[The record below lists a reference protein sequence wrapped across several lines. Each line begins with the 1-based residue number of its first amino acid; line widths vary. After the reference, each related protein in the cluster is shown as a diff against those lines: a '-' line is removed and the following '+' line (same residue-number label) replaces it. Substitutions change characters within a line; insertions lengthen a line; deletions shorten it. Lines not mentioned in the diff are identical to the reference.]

1 MITYDKVKKLR
12 IKINSK
18 ELSGKYKY
26 SKKYFT
32 RNRKISYKDIIYFT
46 LNKRGLSLK
55 MEMNKFKD
63 MTGKM
68 EDVSKSALCQQ
79 RKKINPE
86 IFKELN
92 SDYIKNSYDNPRDY
106 KTVKG
111 YIVMAIDGMKI
122 EVPDSKELREEYG
135 TSQGKEGQ
143 RTSARALTSCLY
155 DVVNNWVIDAQIDK
169 LKGSEREL
177 AKRHI
182 AELVMTLTGEIELE
196 KVIILFDR
204 GYPSIEMIYLL
215 QEIGIKY
222 IFRGKISSY
231 RKEIE
236 KMKTEDEEI
245 EIKITEKKIKSVKEK
260 EVKEKLRKRGKIETR
275 LVKYQLETGE
285 EEILI
290 TNLEEEEFEREE
302 IGKLYFR
309 RWNIELAYNIS
320 KNKLELQNFSGQSK
334 IVVEQEF
341 YGQMLMLNIAE
352 DFRKDANEGIEKKKE
367 NGYKYDYQ
375 VNMNTLIGLL
385 RERFILI
392 LISMAINNDEKSQ
405 KEYDELIEEIRKEL
419 VPIRPG
425 RKNERKEYKG
435 YNKYKKN
442 YRRNS

>member
-1 MITYDKVKKLR
+1 
-12 IKINSK
+12 
-18 ELSGKYKY
+18 
-26 SKKYFT
+26 
-32 RNRKISYKDIIYFT
+32 
-46 LNKRGLSLK
+46 

>member
-12 IKINSK
+12 IKINCK
-18 ELSGKYKY
+18 ELLDKYKY

-32 RNRKISYKDIIYFT
+32 RNRKISCKDIIYFT

-106 KTVKG
+106 KTIKG

-135 TSQGKEGQ
+135 TSQGRDGQ

-169 LKGSEREL
+169 FKGSEREL
-177 AKRHI
+177 AKKHI
-182 AELVMTLTGEIELE
+182 AELVLTLTGEIELE

-204 GYPSIEMIYLL
+204 GYPSIEMIYLM

-236 KMKTEDEEI
+236 KMETEDEEI
-245 EIKITEKKIKSVKEK
+245 EIKITEKKVKSVEEK
-260 EVKEKLRKRGKIETR
+260 EVKEKLRKKGKIETR
-275 LVKYQLETGE
+275 IVKYQLETGE

-290 TNLEEEEFEREE
+290 TNLEEKEFAREE
-302 IGKLYFR
+302 VGKLYFR
-309 RWNIELAYNIS
+309 RWNIELAYNIA
-320 KNKLELQNFSGQSK
+320 KNKLELQNFSGQNK

-352 DFRKDANEGIEKKKE
+352 DFRKDANKGIEKKKE

-405 KEYDELIEEIRKEL
+405 REYDELIEEIRKEL

>member
-12 IKINSK
+12 IKINCK
-18 ELSGKYKY
+18 ELLDKYKY

-32 RNRKISYKDIIYFT
+32 RNRKISCKDIIYFT

-106 KTVKG
+106 KTIKG

-135 TSQGKEGQ
+135 TSQGRDGQ

-169 LKGSEREL
+169 FKGSEREL
-177 AKRHI
+177 AKKHI
-182 AELVMTLTGEIELE
+182 AELVLTLTGEIELE

-204 GYPSIEMIYLL
+204 GYPSIEMIYLM

-236 KMKTEDEEI
+236 KMETEDEEI
-245 EIKITEKKIKSVKEK
+245 EIKITEKKVKSVEEK
-260 EVKEKLRKRGKIETR
+260 EVKEKLRKKGKIETR

-290 TNLEEEEFEREE
+290 TNLEEKEFAREE
-302 IGKLYFR
+302 VGKLYFR
-309 RWNIELAYNIS
+309 RWNIELAYNIA
-320 KNKLELQNFSGQSK
+320 KNKLELQNFSGQNK

-352 DFRKDANEGIEKKKE
+352 DFRKDANKGIEKKKE
-367 NGYKYDYQ
+367 KGYKYDYQ

-405 KEYDELIEEIRKEL
+405 REYDELIEEIRKEL

>member
-12 IKINSK
+12 IKINCK
-18 ELSGKYKY
+18 ELLDKYKY

-32 RNRKISYKDIIYFT
+32 RNRKISCKDIIYFT

-106 KTVKG
+106 KTIKG

-135 TSQGKEGQ
+135 TSQGRDGQ

-169 LKGSEREL
+169 FKGSEREL
-177 AKRHI
+177 AKKHI
-182 AELVMTLTGEIELE
+182 AELVLTLTGEIELE

-260 EVKEKLRKRGKIETR
+260 EVKEKLRKKGKIETR
-275 LVKYQLETGE
+275 IVKYQLETGE

-290 TNLEEEEFEREE
+290 TNLEEKEFAREE
-302 IGKLYFR
+302 VGKLYFR
-309 RWNIELAYNIS
+309 RWNIELAYNIA
-320 KNKLELQNFSGQSK
+320 KNKLELQNFSGQNK

-341 YGQMLMLNIAE
+341 YGQILMLNIAE
-352 DFRKDANEGIEKKKE
+352 DFRKDANKGIEKKKE

-405 KEYDELIEEIRKEL
+405 REYDELIEEIRKEL